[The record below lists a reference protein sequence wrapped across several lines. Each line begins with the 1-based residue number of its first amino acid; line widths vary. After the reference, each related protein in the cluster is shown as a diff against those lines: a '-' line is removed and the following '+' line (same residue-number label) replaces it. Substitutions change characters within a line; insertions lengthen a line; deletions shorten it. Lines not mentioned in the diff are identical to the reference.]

1 MYLPVGAEF
10 GNPGVLHE
18 SGVTYQLDSVS
29 RWSPSSGHQA
39 MPKCYRSVPRS
50 RQLCQ
55 YKVRVGRKL
64 LRAQG
69 AQPARSVGFGALPVS
84 LTG

>member
-55 YKVRVGRKL
+55 YKVRVAESCSVPKGPNP
-64 LRAQG
+64 
-69 AQPARSVGFGALPVS
+69 PAASASAPCRCRWRG
-84 LTG
+84 